1 MKKLLLSTMLL
12 LMITVQG
19 QITKDFGK
27 QIQALIEAEAP
38 DLMTNQIESNENYTS
53 YRTALKLDNFEI
65 KYILSGIIGFLLT
78 ADYQKKGDND
88 VMEAIFVR
96 LNTTPYLIYDSEY
109 RADEIKLDNDTLR
122 KILVKSNKTGKT
134 LLIITLTK
142 SNKIHLWFK
151 QI

>member
-1 MKKLLLSTMLL
+1 MKKLLLSTFLL
-12 LMITVQG
+12 LTIIAQG

-38 DLMTNQIESNENYTS
+38 DLLTNQIESNDNYTS

-65 KYILSGIIGFLLT
+65 KYILSGIIGSSLT

-88 VMEAIFVR
+88 IMEAIFVR

-134 LLIITLTK
+134 VLVITLNK
-142 SNKIHLWFK
+142 SNNIHLYFK
-151 QI
+151 RI